1 MAGFFGLFGKKTKY
15 VDEPQQNISSAQS
28 SEDFYLSSD
37 DAKTLGDIEYMR
49 TPKAVRRTFPKTKN
63 KKNSELLIS
72 VSATGKQSVKGD
84 RVSNNAPASI
94 PQFKTVESTPQSQ
107 PVESTPQ
114 SQPVESSKAPETPKF
129 TPKRTPDNSMDMFRN
144 MARQIKKY

>member
-63 KKNSELLIS
+63 KKIAN
-72 VSATGKQSVKGD
+72 
-84 RVSNNAPASI
+84 
-94 PQFKTVESTPQSQ
+94 
-107 PVESTPQ
+107 
-114 SQPVESSKAPETPKF
+114 
-129 TPKRTPDNSMDMFRN
+129 
-144 MARQIKKY
+144 Y